1 MFLIGKER
9 VLLLFF
15 NLTSLDPQVL
25 WFKASI
31 AIWIPWS
38 SLPLLKYRENGDS
51 KRGILA
57 LFEEV
62 VVVGQVPVVLVYEKC
77 QALAKQLNGQKRHV
91 FWATQEI
98 KCSNIYWMPEAK
110 GIAWDD
116 ILILSLWISGRA
128 KVRARSEAGNLLS
141 NPSPNVLSWTTSFIE
156 SIPSFTQLCT
166 ILKWSLSLYRVGTS
180 QVKGK
185 PRSPDTVAA

>member
-1 MFLIGKER
+1 M
-9 VLLLFF
+9 VY
-15 NLTSLDPQVL
+15 PQVL
-25 WFKASI
+25 CFKASI

-62 VVVGQVPVVLVYEKC
+62 VVVGQVPVVLVYKKC

-98 KCSNIYWMPEAK
+98 KCSNIYWVPEAK
-110 GIAWDD
+110 GVGWDD

-185 PRSPDTVAA
+185 PRSPDMVAA